1 MKTYNNIHSFIAD
14 YYEKYPNGRYFGR
27 DALKFFGERLSEM
40 RVYKA
45 TVVKKDSRGKKH
57 ECYVIS
63 RLQRK
68 HPNGP
73 TRTLAYFDVD
83 TFEVI

>member
-40 RVYKA
+40 RVYK
-45 TVVKKDSRGKKH
+45 TTEVKEDDRGKKH
-57 ECYVIS
+57 ECYVVS

-68 HPNGP
+68 HPDGP
-73 TRTLAYFDVD
+73 TRTRAYFDVD